1 MAGLTPR
8 VKFPHPWT
16 CEVCYEQHAFMHFR
30 QVLRSPPTISNGG
43 LVRQMC
49 SALPSFS
56 SGRALARIPPGKR
69 GQTFKCAAEKSA

>member
-8 VKFPHPWT
+8 VSSLIRGPVRF
-16 CEVCYEQHAFMHFR
+16 VMSSMHFR

-56 SGRALARIPPGKR
+56 SRRALARISPGKR
-69 GQTFKCAAEKSA
+69 GQTFKRAAEKSA